1 MEFASEI
8 LLHSSAINGEVSKHI
23 NRKSFIVFGISN
35 SNYKVTEILFY
46 LVLFIRNM
54 MAPAKASKA
63 NAQKIPSKDVSTD
76 REGLENVCWLGVG

>member
-1 MEFASEI
+1 
-8 LLHSSAINGEVSKHI
+8 
-23 NRKSFIVFGISN
+23 
-35 SNYKVTEILFY
+35 
-46 LVLFIRNM
+46 M